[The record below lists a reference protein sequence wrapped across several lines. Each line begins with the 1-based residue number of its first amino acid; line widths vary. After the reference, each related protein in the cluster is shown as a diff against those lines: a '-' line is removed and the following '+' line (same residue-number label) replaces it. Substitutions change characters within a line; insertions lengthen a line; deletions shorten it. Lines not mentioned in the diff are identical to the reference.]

1 MWRSGLSGNGSTVNI
16 NYQATFANYNN
27 GTLNTET
34 ISPVIFCRST
44 KVLSIRAGHI
54 ISVV

>member
-16 NYQATFANYNN
+16 SYQATFDTLGTTANV
-27 GTLNTET
+27 ES

-44 KVLSIRAGHI
+44 KVLSIRDGHI
-54 ISVV
+54 VNVV